1 MEFKILYHEL
11 VNSTEMIRSL
21 LAGIRQEEAQIK
33 PSRSSWSVLEVV
45 CHLYD
50 EEREDFREHLDFIL
64 HRQHEEWHPIA
75 PTAWVKLRKYNQ
87 QNFNSMRNKF
97 FRERATSLDW
107 LKKIRNSDWNT
118 AYKSKWGT
126 MRAGDMFACWVA
138 HDNLH
143 VRQLTELRRYH
154 IERITKPY
162 HIQYAGD
169 W

>member
-1 MEFKILYHEL
+1 MEFKILYPEL
-11 VNSTEMIRSL
+11 VHSTEMIRSL

-126 MRAGDMFACWVA
+126 MRAGDMFACC
-138 HDNLH
+138 
-143 VRQLTELRRYH
+143 
-154 IERITKPY
+154 
-162 HIQYAGD
+162 
-169 W
+169 

>member
-1 MEFKILYHEL
+1 MEFKTLYQEL
-11 VNSTEMIRSL
+11 THSTEMIRSL
-21 LAGIRQEEAQIK
+21 LAGIKQEEAQIK
-33 PSRSSWSVLEVV
+33 PSRSSWSILEVV

-87 QNFNSMRNKF
+87 QNFNSMRTRF
-97 FRERATSLDW
+97 FRERAVSLDW
-107 LKKIRNSDWNT
+107 LKKIRNSDWST
-118 AYKSKWGT
+118 AYNSKWGT
-126 MRAGDMFACWVA
+126 MRAGDMFASWVA

-143 VRQLTELRRYH
+143 IRQLTELRRLH

-162 HIQYAGD
+162 QIQYAGD

>member
-1 MEFKILYHEL
+1 MEFKILYQEL
-11 VNSTEMIRSL
+11 THSTEMIRSL
-21 LAGIRQEEAQIK
+21 LAGIKQEEAQIK
-33 PSRSSWSVLEVV
+33 PSRSSWSILEVV

-87 QNFNSMRNKF
+87 QNFNSMRTRF
-97 FRERATSLDW
+97 FRERAVSLDW

-118 AYKSKWGT
+118 VYNSKWGT
-126 MRAGDMFACWVA
+126 MRAGDMFASWVA

-143 VRQLTELRRYH
+143 IRQLTELRRLH

-162 HIQYAGD
+162 QIQYAGD